1 MDGVATKPAI
11 IWALDF
17 DGGLPVPLPE
27 NEPIAC
33 APERGSFRWLHL
45 NLADQAT
52 RAWIEAAAAMPRAL
66 RATLLDPER
75 HQRALVED
83 GWVGCVLHDMER
95 DFDRLDAE
103 RTGVLRLVLGP
114 DVMLTARHHPLRSA
128 DIAKAHILLDG
139 ARVDGGAAA
148 LDLIITAII
157 ENIAAVSR
165 DHAAQ
170 VETFEDALLDR
181 PEAFDHRRLIGI
193 RRRVVQFHRL
203 LSGMRAAF
211 RRLEQD
217 RDLPP
222 ELLPTIEELAQQ
234 LGGIDEDML
243 SINGQLRL
251 LREEADL
258 QATQRTNQNL
268 YVLSILS
275 ALLLPATLVTGFFGM
290 NTGGLPFAHTA
301 GGTVLALGLAVLAS
315 LGVYALLLRLG
326 LHKT

>member
-1 MDGVATKPAI
+1 MNVVLTKPAI

-17 DGGLPVPLPE
+17 DDGVARPCDEDEPVGCTP
-27 NEPIAC
+27 AH
-33 APERGSFRWLHL
+33 GSFRWLHL
-45 NLADQAT
+45 NLADQWT
-52 RAWIEAAAAMPRAL
+52 REWIETVAEVPRPLTAM
-66 RATLLDPER
+66 LLSPER
-75 HQRALVED
+75 HQRAMVEH

-95 DFDRLDAE
+95 DFDRHDAE

-114 DVMLTARHHPLRSA
+114 RLMLTARHHPLRSA
-128 DIAKAHILLDG
+128 DIVKAQILRGDVRVHDG
-139 ARVDGGAAA
+139 AGA
-148 LDLIITAII
+148 LDLVVAAII
-157 ENIAAVSR
+157 DNVARVSR

-170 VETFEDALLDR
+170 IESFEDALLIR
-181 PEAFDHRRLIGI
+181 PETFDHRRLIAI

-203 LSGMRAAF
+203 LSGMRAVF

-222 ELLPTIEELAQQ
+222 TLLPVVEDRAQQ
-234 LGGIDEDML
+234 VGAIDSDMI

-290 NTGGLPFAHTA
+290 NTGGLPFAE
-301 GGTVLALGLAVLAS
+301 GREGTLFALGLAVLSS
-315 LGVYALLLRLG
+315 LAVYAVLRRLG
-326 LHKT
+326 LHRT